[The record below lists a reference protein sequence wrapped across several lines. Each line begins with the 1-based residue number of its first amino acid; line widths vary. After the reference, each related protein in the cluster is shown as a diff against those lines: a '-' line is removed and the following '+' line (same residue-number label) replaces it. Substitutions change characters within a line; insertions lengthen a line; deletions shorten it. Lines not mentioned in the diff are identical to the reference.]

1 MIRTGAVSR
10 RKRSSKMIGESF
22 DNDDVSS
29 SNSHEVHVLAVDD
42 SLINRK
48 LSGKRVGIV
57 GLGYI
62 GSEVAKRLQAFGCSI
77 SYLSRQKKAHVP
89 FPYYANACDLAND
102 SDILIICCSLTNETY
117 HLINKD
123 VMTALGKKG
132 VIINV
137 ARGAVVDEKELVQF
151 LVQGHIGGAG
161 LDVFENEPDVPKELF
176 ELDNV
181 VMSPHKAVATPESLE
196 SLLEIRIR
204 ERVRTG
210 IVSRRKRSS
219 EMIGESFYDNDVSP
233 SDSPLSGKR
242 VGIVGLGYIGSEVAK
257 RLQAFGCSISYLSRK
272 KKAHVPFP
280 YYANAC
286 DLANDSDI
294 LIICCSLT
302 NETYHLINKDVI
314 TALGKKGVIINV
326 ARGAVVDEKELVQF
340 LVQGHIGGAGLD
352 VFENEPDV
360 PKELFELDNVV
371 MSPHKAVATPES
383 LESLLEVNIANLEA
397 FFSNKPLLSP
407 IDLE

>member
-1 MIRTGAVSR
+1 MGSKEQDELPLIFIHRLPQFNLPPIFTSRLQTLFRIIDPASQSHSHSEESLSVVRALLCLDPAPLHSQTLDLLPSLQCVVATSSGVDHIDLAQCRRRRIAVANAGPAFAADVAEYAVALLIDVLR
-10 RKRSSKMIGESF
+10 RLSA
-22 DNDDVSS
+22 
-29 SNSHEVHVLAVDD
+29 SHRYVRAGLWPLHGDYCLG
-42 SLINRK
+42 SK

-62 GSEVAKRLQAFGCSI
+62 GSEVAKRLQAFDCSI
-77 SYLSRQKKAHVP
+77 SYLSRKKKAHVP

-151 LVQGHIGGAG
+151 LVRGHIGGAG

-181 VMSPHKAVATPESLE
+181 VL
-196 SLLEIRIR
+196 
-204 ERVRTG
+204 
-210 IVSRRKRSS
+210 
-219 EMIGESFYDNDVSP
+219 
-233 SDSPLSGKR
+233 
-242 VGIVGLGYIGSEVAK
+242 
-257 RLQAFGCSISYLSRK
+257 
-272 KKAHVPFP
+272 
-280 YYANAC
+280 
-286 DLANDSDI
+286 
-294 LIICCSLT
+294 
-302 NETYHLINKDVI
+302 
-314 TALGKKGVIINV
+314 
-326 ARGAVVDEKELVQF
+326 
-340 LVQGHIGGAGLD
+340 
-352 VFENEPDV
+352 
-360 PKELFELDNVV
+360 
-371 MSPHKAVATPES
+371 SPHKAVATPES

-397 FFSNKPLLSP
+397 FFSNKPLLSL